1 MGSQKACFLNDHRIK
16 SVIVYRRKG
25 GTALLALK
33 NLVVLFHYIVVLVF
47 RKEFIYFFFIN
58 LVELRL
64 NWVMRRIVHL
74 FNVNVSDF
82 NFLEF

>member
-1 MGSQKACFLNDHRIK
+1 MGGQKACFLNDHKIK
-16 SVIVYRRKG
+16 SVIVARRKG
-25 GTALLALK
+25 GAALLALK

-47 RKEFIYFFFIN
+47 REEFIYFFFIN

-82 NFLEF
+82 NFLEL